1 MSGVIEVEDDLLWG
15 KGVDAQRNRHGEGGG
30 VDDARK
36 EKIRLRG
43 IVKRFKHLTAFSRF
57 EIRVVGVGNFSDL
70 ASFHEELQAFP
81 REARIDLRLLGA
93 HHREVLRDA
102 LQRGFVAEALVH
114 VPSDRFR

>member
-43 IVKRFKHLTAFSRF
+43 IVK
-57 EIRVVGVGNFSDL
+57 
-70 ASFHEELQAFP
+70 
-81 REARIDLRLLGA
+81 LGMSSN
-93 HHREVLRDA
+93 LCK
-102 LQRGFVAEALVH
+102 
-114 VPSDRFR
+114 